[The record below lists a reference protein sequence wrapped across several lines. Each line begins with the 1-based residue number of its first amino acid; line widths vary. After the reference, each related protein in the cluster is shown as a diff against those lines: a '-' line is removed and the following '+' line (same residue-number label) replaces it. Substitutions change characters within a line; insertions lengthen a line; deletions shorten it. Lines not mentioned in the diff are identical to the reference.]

1 MVMNPNKAQDV
12 WKDAGEHVQFTVL
25 ELKRENQAREQEAIQ
40 EFVERFQAI
49 TRSMRIRDNKGNLK
63 VSLGFSN
70 DAWDYLFPNAPKPKE
85 LETYQ
90 TLTGPKYKMPAAKGD
105 IFLHIR
111 ANDEAAVYEFMAQ
124 VMLFIRDITT
134 VIDETKGFRYFEG
147 RAIIGFIDG
156 TENPEP
162 QDAAEYAIIGD
173 EDPTFEN
180 GSYAF
185 AQKWR
190 HNMDIW
196 NKLTTETQEKAVG
209 RKKFS
214 DLIIGDEDPTFE
226 NGSYAFAQKWRHNM
240 DIWNKLTTETQEKA
254 VGRKKFS
261 DLELSEKE
269 KFKNAHNV
277 ASQAEIDGVEQKIVR
292 MNVPYSDPA
301 ANNTGTFF
309 IGYSRHWTVTKKM
322 LENMLEQNDYLL
334 TFSDILGGQLFFIP
348 SRPMLD
354 QIAEGELNV
363 SVRFS

>member
-1 MVMNPNKAQDV
+1 MKLMVMNPSKAQDV

-25 ELKRENQAREQEAIQ
+25 ELKRQDRAKEQEAIK

-49 TRSMRIRDNKGNLK
+49 TRSLRIRDNKGNLK
-63 VSLGFSN
+63 VALGFSS

-85 LETYQ
+85 LEAYQ
-90 TLTGPKYKMPAAKGD
+90 TLTGPKYKMPAAEGD

-111 ANDEAAVYEFMAQ
+111 ANDEAVVYEFMAQ
-124 VMLFIRDITT
+124 IMLFIKDITN
-134 VIDETKGFRYFEG
+134 VVDETKGFRYFEG

-173 EDPTFEN
+173 EDPAFEN

-196 NKLTTETQEKAVG
+196 NKLTTE
-209 RKKFS
+209 
-214 DLIIGDEDPTFE
+214 D
-226 NGSYAFAQKWRHNM
+226 
-240 DIWNKLTTETQEKA
+240 QEKA

-261 DLELSEKE
+261 DLELSEQE

-277 ASQAEIDGVEQKIVR
+277 ASQAEINGVEQKIVR

-301 ANNTGTFF
+301 SGNTGTFF

-354 QIAEGELNV
+354 QIADGEIN
-363 SVRFS
+363 